1 MSRYPIL
8 CALLVGPAVVA
19 AGAAAPAQEWYAAPP
34 ETPRSPVLPSNVDW
48 LRWPA
53 PGDAAASGRVARFP
67 LFRMPTSHLTDPVG
81 LEDDDPPDPSA
92 PAPPPDNDPDG
103 NWLEL
108 AMGNDNPYFDFRR
121 RSNPGGVGFYK
132 VHSQMQ
138 LFDTGTTGCSLNI
151 QAVTPAG
158 LEADG
163 LRDGPTVLS
172 PSLALFQE
180 LNDSLAVHCFVGK
193 CLLAAGTRADSR
205 VDRSLQ
211 YGVALQ
217 TPVPVF
223 RPEEPA
229 RLHFF
234 VEALGRYR
242 HEDIGNGQGPA
253 SLELLPGLYWQLGEN
268 WWISS
273 GVSVPLRATTRAES
287 GLWQL
292 TWSWRF

>member
-1 MSRYPIL
+1 VL
-8 CALLVGPAVVA
+8 AGLAVVA
-19 AGAAAPAQEWYAAPP
+19 ALPAAPAQEWRGVAP
-34 ETPRSPVLPSNVDW
+34 ETRDPVLPSNADW
-48 LRWPA
+48 LRGMTPDDSAPA
-53 PGDAAASGRVARFP
+53 GRVARFP
-67 LFRMPTSHLTDPVG
+67 LFRMPTSHLADPPG
-81 LEDDDPPDPSA
+81 LEDDDPRPDPSA
-92 PAPPPDNDPDG
+92 PTPPADNEPGGD
-103 NWLEL
+103 WLEL

-121 RSNPGGVGFYK
+121 RSHAGGVGFYK
-132 VHSQMQ
+132 VHSQVQ
-138 LFDTGTTGCSLNI
+138 LFDTGTTGCSVNI

-158 LEADG
+158 LESDG
-163 LRDGPTVLS
+163 LRDGPTVVS
-172 PSLALFQE
+172 PSLTLFQE

-193 CLLAAGTRADSR
+193 CLLATGTRADGN

-217 TPVPVF
+217 TPVPLF
-223 RPEEPA
+223 RPDEPP
-229 RLHFF
+229 RMHFF

-253 SLELLPGLYWQLGEN
+253 SLELLPGLHWQLGEN

-273 GVSVPLRATTRAES
+273 GVSVPLRAAPRSES

>member
-1 MSRYPIL
+1 MTRYP
-8 CALLVGPAVVA
+8 ALSPLFAWLA
-19 AGAAAPAQEWYAAPP
+19 LATAGAAAPAQDWSAVAPR
-34 ETPRSPVLPSNVDW
+34 TRDPVLPANGDW
-48 LRWPA
+48 LRWGSEPIT
-53 PGDAAASGRVARFP
+53 ASGRVPRFA
-67 LFRMPTSHLTDPVG
+67 LLRMPTEHLADPPG
-81 LEDDDPPDPSA
+81 LDDDDPSPDPSG
-92 PAPPPDNDPDG
+92 PPVDDDVGG

-121 RSNPGGVGFYK
+121 HRGAPGGIGFYR
-132 VHSQMQ
+132 VHSQVQ
-138 LFDTGTTGCSLNI
+138 LFDTGSSACSFNL

-158 LEADG
+158 LESDG
-163 LRDGPTVLS
+163 LRDGATSIS
-172 PSLALFQE
+172 PNLAWFQE
-180 LNDSLAVHCFVGK
+180 LNDSLALHCFVGK
-193 CLLAAGTRADSR
+193 CLLATGTRADSR

-217 TPVPVF
+217 APVPVF
-223 RPEEPA
+223 RPEETP

-242 HEDIGNGQGPA
+242 HEDVGNGLGPSA
-253 SLELLPGLYWQLGEN
+253 LELLPGLHWQVNEN

-273 GVSVPLRATTRAES
+273 GVSVPLRATTRAET